1 MVGTFP
7 SFLYNLEVI
16 DAIVNR
22 ALTIY
27 PQLRERTDA
36 FQCGKSVDN
45 IMEMCGS
52 WCLNPCSPQ
61 PWNLE
66 QTLCGQPLSLAFYK
80 DELDNACPT

>member
-22 ALTIY
+22 TLTIY

-36 FQCGKSVDN
+36 FQCGKSGYRHGDVWLLVF
-45 IMEMCGS
+45 ES
-52 WCLNPCSPQ
+52 LLSPA
-61 PWNLE
+61 LE
-66 QTLCGQPLSLAFYK
+66 S
-80 DELDNACPT
+80 